1 MTIHKSLVLRSKL
14 VRHRNVLKRDE
25 RIIRLQAEEKWK
37 EEDSVFGL
45 SKIRNILHRA
55 KKVKKEAKEDEA
67 VAAAVPGGAAV
78 PAGTAPA
85 AGAKAGAAVGTAK
98 TAAPAGTAVTGGAA
112 KPATAGADKAAQPK
126 AKK

>member
-1 MTIHKSLVLRSKL
+1 MTIHKSLVLKSKL

-25 RIIRLQAEEKWK
+25 RIIRLQEEEKWK

-55 KKVKKEAKEDEA
+55 KKVKKEAKEGE
-67 VAAAVPGGAAV
+67 AAVGTAA
-78 PAGTAPA
+78 APA
-85 AGAKAGAAVGTAK
+85 AGAAAPG
-98 TAAPAGTAVTGGAA
+98 AAPATAA
-112 KPATAGADKAAQPK
+112 KPGAEKTASATAAKQPAAAGADKAAQPK